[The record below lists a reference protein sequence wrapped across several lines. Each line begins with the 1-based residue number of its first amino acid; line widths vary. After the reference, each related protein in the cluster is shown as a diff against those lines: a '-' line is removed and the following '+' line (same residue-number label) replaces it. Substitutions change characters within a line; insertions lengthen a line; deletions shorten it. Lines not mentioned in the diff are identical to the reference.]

1 MELLLGLFGLRGLQR
16 LEREQDAQ
24 FRIEI
29 ERVGRGERKL
39 PRGRQFGVGH
49 GLGFASG
56 CQSGIRE
63 RLARLRLQ
71 VGRKLMGL
79 GFTPW
84 DAGAFESDEGMFLW
98 LALPTGRR
106 GQPLAADI
114 AFAAETAGLVL
125 APGNVFSPDGNW
137 PHHLRFNVAQ
147 CQDPRVFSILKQLLG

>member
-1 MELLLGLFGLRGLQR
+1 MSEPIELRSDNSAGVADEIMAAVVAANTGSALAYGGDAWTAQ
-16 LEREQDAQ
+16 LEAT
-24 FRIEI
+24 
-29 ERVGRGERKL
+29 V
-39 PRGRQFGVGH
+39 
-49 GLGFASG
+49 
-56 CQSGIRE
+56 RE